1 MRPVFR
7 SVPSRNIA
15 DGQCCF
21 VRNLAPAPHQNV
33 MSASPSPLPV
43 PNTDL
48 IANVF
53 DVLPLPAFVVDHDF
67 NVIDFNLAG
76 AKLLDRVPFAVL
88 RLRGGHQLQC
98 IHSIETADG
107 SATQACQECVV
118 KNFVKEV
125 FDEAKASRKTQR
137 MRLSREGKP
146 AADVDFLISVV
157 PIPDES
163 EPLALLILDD
173 VGEVSALLGA
183 KQRPATPAFSSPDSR
198 ARAKAPGRKTGNS

>member
-1 MRPVFR
+1 M
-7 SVPSRNIA
+7 
-15 DGQCCF
+15 
-21 VRNLAPAPHQNV
+21 
-33 MSASPSPLPV
+33 SPSLSLLPA

-76 AKLLDRVPFAVL
+76 ARLLDRVPFAVL
-88 RLRGGHQLQC
+88 RLRGGDRLQC
-98 IHSIETADG
+98 IHSIETGEGA
-107 SATQACQECVV
+107 ATQACQECIV

-125 FDEAKASRKTQR
+125 FDEAKSCRRTQR
-137 MRLSREGKP
+137 MRLTREGKA
-146 AADVDFLISVV
+146 AADVDFLITVV

-173 VGEVSALLGA
+173 VGELSSLLQA
-183 KQRPATPAFSSPDSR
+183 KDHPATPASSSPDSK
-198 ARAKAPGRKTGNS
+198 ARATAPGRKRGNS

>member
-1 MRPVFR
+1 
-7 SVPSRNIA
+7 
-15 DGQCCF
+15 
-21 VRNLAPAPHQNV
+21 
-33 MSASPSPLPV
+33 MSATASLLPA

-76 AKLLDRVPFAVL
+76 AKLLDRIPFAVL
-88 RLRGGHQLQC
+88 RLRGGDQLQC
-98 IHSIETADG
+98 IHSIETANG
-107 SATQACQECVV
+107 SASRACDECIV

-137 MRLSREGKP
+137 MRLTREGKP
-146 AADVDFLISVV
+146 PADVDFLISVV

-173 VGEVSALLGA
+173 VGELSALLGA
-183 KQRPATPAFSSPDSR
+183 KDQPATPAFSSPDSR
-198 ARAKAPGRKTGNS
+198 ARAKAPGRRTGSS

>member
-1 MRPVFR
+1 
-7 SVPSRNIA
+7 
-15 DGQCCF
+15 
-21 VRNLAPAPHQNV
+21 
-33 MSASPSPLPV
+33 MSASPAQLPA

-67 NVIDFNLAG
+67 NIIDFNLAG

-88 RLRGGHQLQC
+88 RLRGGDQLQC
-98 IHSIETADG
+98 IHSIEAGDG
-107 SATQACQECVV
+107 ASAQACDECIV

-125 FDEAKASRKTQR
+125 FDGGTASRKVER
-137 MRLSREGKP
+137 MRLTREGK
-146 AADVDFLISVV
+146 AAEVDFLTTVV

-173 VGEVSALLGA
+173 AADLRALLES
-183 KQRPATPAFSSPDSR
+183 KEPPAIPASSSPDST
-198 ARAKAPGRKTGNS
+198 APATAPGHKTDSS